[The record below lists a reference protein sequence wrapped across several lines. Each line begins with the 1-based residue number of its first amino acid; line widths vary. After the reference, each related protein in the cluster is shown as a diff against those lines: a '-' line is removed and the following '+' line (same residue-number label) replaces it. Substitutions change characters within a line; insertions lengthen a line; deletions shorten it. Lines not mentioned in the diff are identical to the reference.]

1 MEPIRSLKK
10 KLAGII
16 ELIKFEHSIF
26 ALPFAMIAL
35 FMVYDGTPDPV
46 KTFWII
52 VCMVSARSASMA
64 FNRLADYS
72 LDLKNPRTMQR
83 PLQAGKVSIIE
94 AWLFTIS
101 MTVLFVL
108 AARMLNNLAFVLSF
122 TVIPFLLG
130 YSFTKR
136 FTFLS
141 HFLLGLMLGLSPVGV
156 WVAVKENIPVVSII
170 LCLAVTFWVAGFDII
185 YALQDIDFD
194 KQESLASIPARFGV
208 PKALFI
214 AFALHTVTI
223 IFFILTGLMQH
234 MGILYYTGIC
244 LIGVFLFYEHVMVWK
259 YGLSRINMAFFTING
274 VVSIAF
280 FVFSVGDIYLRR
292 FLR

>member
-1 MEPIRSLKK
+1 MEPVRSLKK

-26 ALPFAMIAL
+26 ALPFAMMAL

-46 KTFWII
+46 RTFWII

-83 PLQAGKVSIIE
+83 PLQAGKVSITE
-94 AWLFTIS
+94 AWVFTIS
-101 MTVLFVL
+101 MTILFVL
-108 AARMLNNLAFVLSF
+108 SARMLNNLAFILSF

-156 WVAVKENIPVVSII
+156 WVAVKENIPAVSII

-194 KQESLASIPARFGV
+194 KEESLASIPARFGV

-214 AFALHTVTI
+214 AFVLHAGTI
-223 IFFILTGLMQH
+223 IFFILTGLMQN

-244 LIGVFLFYEHVMVWK
+244 LIGFFLFYEHVMVWK

-274 VVSIAF
+274 IVSMAF